1 MSTKGDKRFS
11 ALIARLNDGYTI
23 EEHYQLDEGKGYR
36 KYSNDW
42 RFGKG
47 KPPLDPSIDLYA
59 VYKGL
64 WRQWVHENPE
74 LFAELRE
81 LAMAHGYLLSD
92 RFATTPVSQARAL
105 AELLNELA

>member
-1 MSTKGDKRFS
+1 MV
-11 ALIARLNDGYTI
+11 ARLSDGFTI

-47 KPPLDPSIDLYA
+47 KPPLDPSVDLYG
-59 VYKGL
+59 VYKQL
-64 WRQWVHENPE
+64 WRQWVLENPE
-74 LFAELRE
+74 LFEELRQ
-81 LAMAHGYLLSD
+81 LAIANNYLLSD

-105 AELLNELA
+105 AELLNETA